1 MKLENTLAVVTGAS
15 SGIGAATARLMA
27 GRGVGVVLLARSA
40 GPLEELAGEIKA
52 AGGSAWAYPVD
63 LTDAAAT
70 AAVAARVLAE
80 VGVPDILVN
89 NAGLGR
95 FLAID
100 ETTAGEA
107 AEMMAAPY
115 FAAFHTTHAFLPAM
129 LGRKRGTIV
138 NVTSPASRL
147 PWPGATAYAAARW
160 AMRGFNESLRA
171 DLYRTGLRTM
181 LVTPGKVTSAYFAN
195 NPGSEERIPA
205 IARISKT
212 LTPEEVA
219 AALIKGVE
227 ANKRSVVTPRMI
239 QVFFVLHALFPR
251 TIEFLVNS
259 TGWKRPRKL

>member
-1 MKLENTLAVVTGAS
+1 MKIKDTIAVVTGAS
-15 SGIGAATARLMA
+15 SGIGAATARLLA
-27 GRGVGVVLLARSA
+27 ARRARVVLLARGA
-40 GPLEELAGEIKA
+40 GPLEELAGQIKA
-52 AGGSAWAYPVD
+52 AGGEAWAYPVD
-63 LTDAAAT
+63 LTDAAAVAGT
-70 AAVAARVLAE
+70 AARVLAE
-80 VGVPDILVN
+80 VGVPHILVN
-89 NAGLGR
+89 NAGMGR

-100 ETTAGEA
+100 ETTAAEA

-115 FAAFHTTHAFLPAM
+115 FAAFHVTHAFLPAM
-129 LGRKRGTIV
+129 LGRRRGMIV

-160 AMRGFNESLRA
+160 AMRGFNEALRA
-171 DLYRTGLRTM
+171 DLYRTGVSTM
-181 LVTPGKVTSAYFAN
+181 LVTPGKVKSAYFAN

-219 AALIKGVE
+219 EALVKGVE
-227 ANKRSVVTPRMI
+227 AGKRSVVTPRLI

-259 TGWKRPRKL
+259 TGWKRRRKP